1 MEEVD
6 KLKLL
11 RGRPIKVSDLLTIRQ
26 PTLGE
31 IEEAGEQ
38 KFLNT
43 FWIMCSAAWDMPSVF
58 ADMGIDFMTVSDWQF
73 FIQAVGRLLLK
84 TLS

>member
-58 ADMGIDFMTVSDWQF
+58 ADMGID
-73 FIQAVGRLLLK
+73 
-84 TLS
+84 